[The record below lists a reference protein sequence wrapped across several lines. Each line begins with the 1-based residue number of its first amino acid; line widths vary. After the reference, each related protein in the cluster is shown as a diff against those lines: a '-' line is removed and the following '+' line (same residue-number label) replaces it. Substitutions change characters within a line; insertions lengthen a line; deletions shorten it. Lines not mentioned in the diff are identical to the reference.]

1 VLERPYPPLLGS
13 QSSGVDA
20 PPSFLKFDAQLFLQ
34 FGCASKFRL
43 LTVSGYAAFPQKCLQ
58 CCVTH
63 SSPCRNTCR
72 TVGVDPARIF
82 FSNGGRTTVEVLN
95 PASAFGVSSPPLP
108 PHLVLGRNVH
118 SFGFCFYGWGGP
130 GFPILNVGGMGGTVS
145 QK

>member
-1 VLERPYPPLLGS
+1 MCVSMDLPDPTPLCM
-13 QSSGVDA
+13 
-20 PPSFLKFDAQLFLQ
+20 LFSL
-34 FGCASKFRL
+34 AAVAIV
-43 LTVSGYAAFPQKCLQ
+43 LTVSGYEAFPQECLQ

-72 TVGVDPARIF
+72 TVGVDPARFF

-108 PHLVLGRNVH
+108 PHLVLGRTVH
-118 SFGFCFYGWGGP
+118 SFGFVFYGWGGP
-130 GFPILNVGGMGGTVS
+130 GFPILNVGGMGGKVS